1 MQHKAWPG
9 FIQWLALGVIVIAV
23 AACKG
28 SDVNLRDGTMVK
40 ASAVYT
46 DEGVI
51 KLAEAVRKGKS
62 KQIKALIAEGVDP
75 NARGKDG
82 YNLLMWAM
90 LNRSKKGLVA
100 LLEAGADPAV
110 KNDEGNT
117 ILHWTASANDPSY
130 LTLLLEQGVDPNL
143 RGKSGASALVN
154 AVMGD
159 REENFKA
166 LLAAGADP
174 NARSNPVREGSLGR
188 TILHVAASTN
198 SSERVLD
205 LLAAGADPN
214 ARDGRGDTFQR
225 SFFMTSEEIMT
236 TEGKARR
243 QQVRDWLRERNI
255 PVEDGR

>member
-1 MQHKAWPG
+1 MPHTRWPD
-9 FIQWLALGVIVIAV
+9 IIKWLALGALFIAIV
-23 AACKG
+23 ACKD
-28 SDVNLRDGTMVK
+28 SALNLRGGTMVK
-40 ASAVYT
+40 ASEVYS

-51 KLAEAVRKGKS
+51 KLAKAVKKGNS
-62 KQIKALIAEGVDP
+62 QQIKALIAEGVDP

-82 YNLLMWAM
+82 YNLLIWAM

-110 KNDEGNT
+110 GDDEGYT
-117 ILHWTASANDPSY
+117 ILHWAASANDPSY

-143 RGKSGASALVN
+143 RGKSGASALVD
-154 AVMGD
+154 AIG
-159 REENFKA
+159 EEEQFKA

-174 NARSNPVREGSLGR
+174 NARSNPVREGSLGD
-188 TILHVAASTN
+188 TVLHVAASTN

-205 LLAAGADPN
+205 LLAAGADPT
-214 ARDGRGDTFQR
+214 ARNGRGNTFQR
-225 SFFMTSEEIMT
+225 AFFRTSEEIMT